1 MKYDILL
8 TGRSKYL
15 ELIFSK
21 LLNKHRVYYSY
32 DPINSLS
39 IIKNNPID
47 ILILQFRDLSPS
59 FIQEVF
65 SKNPDISVF
74 LILEKGQVKEVISK
88 MEDILFEYI
97 ETPCKWEDIEQKLKI
112 VFEISRLKRIN
123 RRFNLFNIMTPFIED
138 ALKGGNIDSLYQVT
152 VDYLE
157 DVYKNTI
164 FIICEIKEN
173 NQFVIKEISKKS
185 SYILDKIGF
194 KKGSIFEVSFQELTT
209 LSEDKIYIENLSISL
224 LRELYKEGFKKSFV
238 FPLLFNSKIK
248 GLFILVFLDE
258 EEVEQEDIKLFK
270 HLTSKLSFII
280 NHVDLIK
287 RTDKLNY
294 ELQQTQNIIMH
305 QQRLKILGQMA
316 SGISHDLNNIV
327 FPIIGLTE
335 LLLER
340 EAGISK
346 QGRKYLYQ
354 ILGAAE
360 DIKNIVERLRKF
372 YKKREEIESEL
383 EWVDLNEIVKEV
395 VELTEAKW
403 KKGAVEKG
411 INIEVECVLLPKLK
425 KIKGVKSEIREALI
439 NLIFNAVDALVN
451 GGKITITTK
460 MDKDVIKLSVKDN
473 GVGIDKETLEHCF
486 EPFFTTK
493 GEKGTGLGL
502 SIVYGIMNRHGGKVE
517 IKSELG
523 KGTEVILIFP
533 CVLEEEKKAQKE
545 KKEIT
550 SLRPLKILYIDDEIP
565 VASLVKDILSADGH
579 TVVVA
584 NDGKTGIKLFSEN
597 ILDKPFDLVITD
609 YVMPKMDGGKV
620 AAAIKSL
627 SPETPIIL
635 LTGWDLPKSQ
645 LGNNVELLLK
655 KPVFPSE
662 LRSAISKIIS
672 KKKGA

>member
-1 MKYDILL
+1 MKYEILL
-8 TGRSKYL
+8 AGKSKYL
-15 ELIFSK
+15 EIIFSN
-21 LLNKHRVYYSY
+21 LFHKHRVYYSY
-32 DPINSLS
+32 NPVNCLS
-39 IIKNNPID
+39 ILESNPID
-47 ILILQFRDLSPS
+47 ILILQFKDSSSS

-65 SKNPDISVF
+65 SKYPNVSVF
-74 LILEKGQVKEVISK
+74 LILEKGQIKQVISE

-97 ETPCKWEDIEQKLKI
+97 ETPCEWEDIEQRLKV
-112 VFEISRLKRIN
+112 VFEISRLKKIYY
-123 RRFNLFNIMTPFIED
+123 RFNIFNIMTPHIED
-138 ALKGGNIDSLYQVT
+138 ALKKGNIDNLYKVI

-157 DVYKNTI
+157 NAYKNMITL
-164 FIICEIKEN
+164 ICDIKED
-173 NQFVIKEISKKS
+173 NQFIIKEISEKGT
-185 SYILDKIGF
+185 YILDRMGF
-194 KKGSIFEVSFQELTT
+194 KKGSVIEVPLQELN
-209 LSEDKIYIENLSISL
+209 LLLENKKMFIENLSIGPL
-224 LRELYKEGFKKSFV
+224 NELRKEGFKKSLI
-238 FPLLFNSKIK
+238 FPLLFGSKIK
-248 GLFILVFLDE
+248 GLFISVFLDE
-258 EEVEQEDIKLFK
+258 EDVEQEDIKLFK
-270 HLTSKLSFII
+270 QLTSKLSFII
-280 NHVDLIK
+280 DHVNLIK
-287 RTDKLNY
+287 ETNKLSQD
-294 ELQQTQNIIMH
+294 LRQSQDIIMH
-305 QQRLKILGQMA
+305 QQRLKVLGQMA

-327 FPIIGLTE
+327 FPIIGFTE

-360 DIKNIVERLRKF
+360 DIKNIVERLRQF

-403 KKGAVEKG
+403 KKGAIEKG
-411 INIEVECVLLPKLK
+411 IKIEVDCVLLPKLK

-439 NLIFNAVDALVN
+439 NLIFNAVDALVK
-451 GGKITITTK
+451 GGKIIITTK

-473 GVGIDKETLEHCF
+473 GIGIDKETLEHCF

-545 KKEIT
+545 KKERT
-550 SLRPLKILYIDDEIP
+550 SLKPLKILYIDDEIP
-565 VASLVKDILSADGH
+565 VTSLVKDILSADGH

-584 NDGKTGIKLFSEN
+584 NDGESGVRLFNEN
-597 ILDKPFDLVITD
+597 MRSSKPFDLVITD

-620 AAAIKSL
+620 ASAIKSL

-645 LGNNVELLLK
+645 MKGNVELFLK

-662 LRSAISKIIS
+662 LRSAISKLIA
-672 KKKGA
+672 KKK